1 MLINC
6 DQCDS
11 LCHCM
16 GGALEHLLSSKSIMG
31 LAAPPDESVP
41 IEHLTEDELFLR
53 AMADREKRAAE
64 DPMRVRSMDN
74 STPWSDY
81 VVSSRSSGK
90 TYRVAIRGHRHEDVY
105 CTCPDY
111 RTNGLGTC
119 KHILHV
125 QSKLKQRFNQSQLAT
140 PYKRKHLSLRLH
152 HGIVG
157 GPDDDGG
164 DFGLRF
170 NLPHDADDKLREL
183 IGDGH
188 ARSMTDGVAVMQL
201 IESLETA
208 GVELQ
213 IYPDAEQYIQRQL
226 LQDHL
231 LTVTQPIRKDPASHS
246 LRTELLNAELLPYQ
260 LDGIAFAVGAGRA
273 ILADDMGLGKT
284 IQGIGIAEL
293 LKREVEISRVLVI
306 CPASLKN
313 QWRSEVTR
321 FSGRSVQLVMGTAEE
336 RHQ

>member
-1 MLINC
+1 MEKSDSGVQTATKQAGTKRKRAAENKFHQQLASLTYHQSVKLLGGIDGGGDRLMRQGSRFTEIDHERDVFLGGDLLRVSMNDAIDRFESAELERGNNNDAGELNDAEELPPRMGRSIVTITLQSKRSKQLLINC

-183 IGDGH
+183 IGD
-188 ARSMTDGVAVMQL
+188 
-201 IESLETA
+201 
-208 GVELQ
+208 
-213 IYPDAEQYIQRQL
+213 
-226 LQDHL
+226 
-231 LTVTQPIRKDPASHS
+231 
-246 LRTELLNAELLPYQ
+246 
-260 LDGIAFAVGAGRA
+260 
-273 ILADDMGLGKT
+273 
-284 IQGIGIAEL
+284 
-293 LKREVEISRVLVI
+293 
-306 CPASLKN
+306 
-313 QWRSEVTR
+313 
-321 FSGRSVQLVMGTAEE
+321 
-336 RHQ
+336 